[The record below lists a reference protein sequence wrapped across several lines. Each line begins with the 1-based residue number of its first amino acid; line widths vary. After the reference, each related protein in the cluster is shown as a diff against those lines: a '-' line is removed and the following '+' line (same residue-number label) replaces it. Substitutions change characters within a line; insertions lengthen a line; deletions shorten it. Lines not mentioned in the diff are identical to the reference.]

1 MLGGGSKGWDRRC
14 QRAPELRNCRRKKPQ
29 YCWDT
34 ETRDWE
40 RLWLI
45 GFIAFALWPQPTSC
59 LIKSQVQVALWGTRG
74 AWPTCSPPLPV
85 VLRAAPGPPGVE
97 ASRAHHLLST
107 DMFSLQVRMCSS
119 WKTWGFYHCPQPQVQ
134 PKATKATKAV
144 MVLSPDTLPG
154 QGIRTRS

>member
-1 MLGGGSKGWDRRC
+1 MGKASRFLAGCGQSL
-14 QRAPELRNCRRKKPQ
+14 ES
-29 YCWDT
+29 
-34 ETRDWE
+34 
-40 RLWLI
+40 RL
-45 GFIAFALWPQPTSC
+45 S
-59 LIKSQVQVALWGTRG
+59 S
-74 AWPTCSPPLPV
+74 
-85 VLRAAPGPPGVE
+85 AAPGPPGVE